1 MCLRTE
7 QLSKLVTERGT
18 TFFIIQVDFTNK
30 QRKEAEI
37 IHMIINWSWTSVR
50 IHVQF
55 DTDTE
60 EYKKKYRNDGKSC
73 TFSLLCVCP
82 DVSPKTMGLLM
93 RIFFS
98 FYAVK

>member
-60 EYKKKYRNDGKSC
+60 EYKKKYRNVYILK
-73 TFSLLCVCP
+73 LLYTHISPCCV
-82 DVSPKTMGLLM
+82 
-93 RIFFS
+93 R
-98 FYAVK
+98 